1 MRDSRTLCVL
11 STANNQLNNKRSK
24 EKNKTLHDTGVHL
37 NDYICRPAAEY
48 FPAAAKQ
55 TGRHAHRNRRDLLFF
70 MSPFVL
76 LLLDCE
82 LHLLYSALVNIAENK
97 AVVQFFTLR
106 HRLQDVG
113 HLALGQY
120 VLEKEGRV
128 STWHKAYLISKR

>member
-1 MRDSRTLCVL
+1 MTLVSISMTTFAGL
-11 STANNQLNNKRSK
+11 LLNTSPLPRSK
-24 EKNKTLHDTGVHL
+24 RGGTLIGTGV
-37 NDYICRPAAEY
+37 ICY
-48 FPAAAKQ
+48 
-55 TGRHAHRNRRDLLFF
+55 FF